1 MQIAHQAYATAF
13 SQISLFLALFWSI
26 FPAKIDTPFRMC
38 ANPYYDNDK
47 KKKKVNAIE
56 TSEILFSCLRFLV
69 SDLQDLFYSQ
79 NSRG

>member
-47 KKKKVNAIE
+47 KKVNAIE
-56 TSEILFSCLRFLV
+56 TSEILFSCPLYLSLDVFQV
-69 SDLQDLFYSQ
+69 
-79 NSRG
+79 NTE